1 MSMEWLFGLA
11 FVPFLVCGL
20 MCLGGMAL
28 VVFGRRRDGRHRQD
42 ECSAST
48 ADHDD
53 PARLTPR

>member
-1 MSMEWLFGLA
+1 MEWLFGLA

-42 ECSAST
+42 ESSAST